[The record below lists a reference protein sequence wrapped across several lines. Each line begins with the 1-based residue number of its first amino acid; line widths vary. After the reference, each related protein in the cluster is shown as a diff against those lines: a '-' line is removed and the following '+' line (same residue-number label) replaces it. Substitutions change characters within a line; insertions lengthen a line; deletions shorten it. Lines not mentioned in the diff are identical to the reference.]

1 MGEVLVSV
9 KCHNRQKMT
18 FVIVTEKRFD
28 VILYKKHRFPIV
40 CVESG
45 RCRGRAGI
53 MQAFIVSSPS
63 RCKCRIDVLFITAQK
78 IKRAATRYHKIKTM
92 RLEREFFVPASTSI
106 AALTP
111 ARLIHKSSLHDTCPP
126 PAPPGFHSKLRE
138 NLLDI

>member
-1 MGEVLVSV
+1 MHYAFWKFLLNDPNCLCEFL
-9 KCHNRQKMT
+9 
-18 FVIVTEKRFD
+18 
-28 VILYKKHRFPIV
+28 
-40 CVESG
+40 
-45 RCRGRAGI
+45 AGI
-53 MQAFIVSSPS
+53 RVVPWCTGIIQILIVHSPG
-63 RCKCRIDVLFITAQK
+63 RCKCRIGVLFISAQK
-78 IKRAATRYHKIKTM
+78 IKRAATRYHKIKTV